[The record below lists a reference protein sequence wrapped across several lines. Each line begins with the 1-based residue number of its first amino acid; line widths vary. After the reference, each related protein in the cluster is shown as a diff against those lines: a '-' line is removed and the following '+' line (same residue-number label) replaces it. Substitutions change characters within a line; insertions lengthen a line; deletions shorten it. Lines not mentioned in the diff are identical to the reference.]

1 MTMSHISFHPRLKG
15 ITPGFFIIPPLRN
28 ALFSTPSRVGLFN
41 VPLKARSLTGRFS
54 WKKHSPRY
62 LFPDTLVL
70 SISGKHKYYLQLPG
84 ENHVIFH
91 ILFLPHRASSTHPL
105 PIGRFSNHINQI
117 LSSFPM
123 ERMTL
128 NLTGFALNRTFRA
141 LTRGKGIIV

>member
-1 MTMSHISFHPRLKG
+1 
-15 ITPGFFIIPPLRN
+15 
-28 ALFSTPSRVGLFN
+28 
-41 VPLKARSLTGRFS
+41 
-54 WKKHSPRY
+54 
-62 LFPDTLVL
+62 
-70 SISGKHKYYLQLPG
+70 
-84 ENHVIFH
+84 
-91 ILFLPHRASSTHPL
+91 LPHRASSTHPL